1 MTDSVTTGPQNASV
15 HEVRVLY
22 ADTDKMGVVYHGT
35 YLRWFESG
43 RATYM
48 RRRESDYAKIE
59 RGGIQLPVVQA
70 NLSYHKP
77 ARYDDVLSVKAWV
90 EELGRLQLQFNYEI
104 SRDDDILVRGFTRH
118 ASIDMSGKLTRLP
131 ADVREGLARTET
143 KPGGGVD

>member
-1 MTDSVTTGPQNASV
+1 MSGSEPTGPDNSST

-48 RRRESDYAKIE
+48 RRRGSDYAKIE
-59 RGGIQLPVVQA
+59 ADGIQLPVVQA
-70 NLSYHKP
+70 NLTYHKP
-77 ARYDDVLSVKAWV
+77 ARYDEILSVNAWL

-104 SRDDDILVRGFTRH
+104 SRGGEILVKGFTRH
-118 ASIDMSGKLTRLP
+118 ASIDLEGRLTRIP
-131 ADVREGLARTET
+131 ANVREALARRET
-143 KPGGGVD
+143 KQGGGLY